1 MAGQTS
7 YVDRTRGGWI
17 FTCSCGASS
26 VNAHATSHTAEQRRK
41 EHMKR
46 RHNINPSRTP
56 WYLPSR
62 DGR

>member
-1 MAGQTS
+1 MVGQTS

-26 VNAHATSHTAEQRRK
+26 VSALANSHTAEQRRK

-56 WYLPSR
+56 WYLSSLSNR
-62 DGR
+62 